1 MGNSPTTCSWTR
13 CSRILI
19 TAAVLI
25 YIGSLLTI
33 FKMLRII
40 DHHEVHHSKK
50 HILSGDHV
58 IFNPENIKMTTSG
71 AAQLQH
77 NNIEH
82 VIVDTEQR
90 DKYRE
95 MAMPIASKWNL
106 TTPNAVELLVQ
117 QFEKEND
124 YNPETDFFH
133 FHHLYK
139 SGGTSISNFMD
150 QTVGMQKVGKYWEG
164 ILPGSYESGD
174 FNHDEALKDIN
185 KRLSE
190 GTKREDLP
198 YKASYAHTGLRPVY
212 GDQRTKTAKFF
223 QEQMPNKRLRVI
235 TMLREPTDFRA
246 SNHAMIMCGLNA
258 EIAKF
263 NRQRASKGLDQVCSP
278 NDGLNI
284 SALVDVKTQ
293 NLLDKC
299 SSGAKINAQQKQQC
313 KDHANGVDIFE
324 HCRSP
329 AHLLKHYQYDKH
341 YRSMFK
347 GLMGRYHRG
356 QKFGGTAYVG
366 MSFGYERAEES
377 EGYSVENVE
386 EYTLQDLG
394 GIDLSISGAGSGGPP
409 EPDFI
414 WFGITE
420 RMKESTIL
428 FYYYFKAKPLKAIP
442 QHRIQLCHPTD
453 WWTREDRDTVKE
465 REPADYA
472 VWRAANAILDVR
484 MAKMKMEIQAQLD
497 AGVSKETLYY
507 VDWDKIDTL

>member
-1 MGNSPTTCSWTR
+1 MVQLPTAKTAMMSKY
-13 CSRILI
+13 SKILI
-19 TAAVLI
+19 SAAVLI
-25 YIGSLLTI
+25 YIGSLLTLL
-33 FKMLRII
+33 KMMRII
-40 DHHEVHHSKK
+40 DTHEV
-50 HILSGDHV
+50 GDH
-58 IFNPENIKMTTSG
+58 IMSPEKIMTTTITAKSS
-71 AAQLQH
+71 QQH
-77 NNIEH
+77 LDQPVTTE
-82 VIVDTEQR
+82 TSEQR
-90 DKYRE
+90 NHRYTE
-95 MAMPIASKWNL
+95 LATSIADKWNL
-106 TTPNAVELLVQ
+106 TTPNAIDLLVQ
-117 QFEKEND
+117 QFDKAND
-124 YNPETDFFH
+124 YDPQNDFFH

-150 QTVGMQKVGKYWEG
+150 KTVGEKKVGKYWEG
-164 ILPGSYESGD
+164 ILPGSYESGNFD
-174 FNHDEALKDIN
+174 HDEALRDIN

-212 GDQRTKTAKFF
+212 GPQRTKTAKFF
-223 QEQMPNKRLRVI
+223 EEQMPNKNLRAI
-235 TMLREPTDFRA
+235 TMLREPMDFRA

-258 EIAKF
+258 EISAW
-263 NRQRASKGLDQVCSP
+263 NRQRANEGLDQVCSP
-278 NDGLNI
+278 KDGLNI
-284 SALVDVKTQ
+284 SSLVDVKTQ

-299 SSGAKINAQQKQQC
+299 QSGAKVNDQQKQQC
-313 KDHANGVDIFE
+313 QDHANGVDIFE

-329 AHLLKHYQYDKH
+329 SHLFAHHQYDKH

-377 EGYSVENVE
+377 KGYSVENVE

-394 GIDLSISGAGSGGPP
+394 GIDLTISGAGDGGPP

-428 FYYYFKAKPLKAIP
+428 FYYYFKAKPLKKVP
-442 QHRIQLCHPTD
+442 QHRIQNCHPTESVG
-453 WWTREDRDTVKE
+453 WTTEHRQIVKE

-497 AGVSKETLYY
+497 AGVSKEALYY
-507 VDWDKIDTL
+507 VDWDTLEALQS